1 MARTALSLRKRIA
14 AVALLCLI
22 GVVVAVGLLEITTRL
37 FFPTSD
43 FFYEWDSAIGMKLV
57 PLKKGRSVRRGV
69 FDVQVEVN
77 SAGFRDREHA
87 IAKPPGTRRV
97 VLLGDSFIE
106 AMQVRFEE
114 SLTPLL
120 EQRLQSSGPTELIS
134 LSVSGTGTA
143 REYLALREYG
153 LRYQPDLVLLF
164 FVGNDVSDNSRE
176 LKQLSYLPYPQTTPA
191 GELVRDAAGRPLF
204 TPFHDQSSYLSA
216 ISSAV
221 RDHSK
226 AYRLVRE
233 AVDSSPGINGLLYKL
248 RLISTPP
255 EAVNAPIGD
264 NFGFYEIYRVEQKP
278 VWQQAWNVTEQ
289 LMLAVRDLATENGA
303 SFGVVLIPAV
313 WDVDD
318 AAWEGIL
325 NQLPLMRETPLDR
338 ERPSR
343 LLSEFLTANGVPVVN
358 LLPAF
363 RDRAPT
369 LPAPPYLRGDA
380 HWAPEGHRLAAELLK
395 EPVSEMLNR

>member
-1 MARTALSLRKRIA
+1 MAPTALSLRKRIT
-14 AVALLCLI
+14 AVVLLCAFGLAF
-22 GVVVAVGLLEITTRL
+22 GAVLLEITTRL
-37 FFPTSD
+37 FIPMSD
-43 FFYEWDSAIGMKLV
+43 FFYEFDPAIGMKLV
-57 PLKKGRSVRRGV
+57 PGKTGRSVRRGV
-69 FDVQVEVN
+69 FDVEVQVN
-77 SAGFRDREHA
+77 SAGFRDREHT
-87 IAKPPGTRRV
+87 IAKPPGSRRV

-114 SLTPLL
+114 SVTPLL
-120 EQRLQSSGPTELIS
+120 EQRLQDSGPVELIS

-143 REYLALREYG
+143 REYLTLREYG

-176 LKQLSYLPYPQTTPA
+176 LKELTYLPYPQTTPT
-191 GELVRDAAGRPLF
+191 GELVRDAGGRPLF

-226 AYRLVRE
+226 AYRLIRE
-233 AVDSSPGINGLLYKL
+233 SIDSSPGINGLLYNL

-289 LMLAVRDLATENGA
+289 LMLSVRDLAAANGA
-303 SFGVVLIPAV
+303 SFGVVLIPAA

-318 AAWEGIL
+318 AAWENIL
-325 NQLPLMRETPLDR
+325 NQLPLMRETPIDR

-343 LLSEFLTANGVPVVN
+343 LLSTFLAANGVPFMN
-358 LLPAF
+358 LLPELK
-363 RDRAPT
+363 RRAEASQ
-369 LPAPPYLRGDA
+369 APLYLRGDA
-380 HWAPEGHRLAAELLK
+380 HWTPEGHRVAADLLAA
-395 EPVSEMLNR
+395 PVSEMLNE

>member
-1 MARTALSLRKRIA
+1 
-14 AVALLCLI
+14 
-22 GVVVAVGLLEITTRL
+22 
-37 FFPTSD
+37 
-43 FFYEWDSAIGMKLV
+43 
-57 PLKKGRSVRRGV
+57 
-69 FDVQVEVN
+69 
-77 SAGFRDREHA
+77 
-87 IAKPPGTRRV
+87 

-106 AMQVRFEE
+106 AMQVKFEE

-120 EQRLQSSGPTELIS
+120 EQRLKSSAPTELIS

-153 LRYQPDLVLLF
+153 LSYQPDIVLLF

-176 LKQLSYLPYPQTTPA
+176 LKELTYLPYPQTTPT
-191 GELVRDAAGRPLF
+191 GELVRDAAGHPLF

-221 RDHSK
+221 RDYSK

-233 AVDSSPGINGLLYKL
+233 SIDSSPGINGLLYKL
-248 RLISTPP
+248 HLISTPP

-278 VWQQAWNVTEQ
+278 VWQHAWNVTEQ
-289 LMLAVRDLATENGA
+289 LMLAVRDLAHENGA
-303 SFGVVLIPAV
+303 AFGVVLIPAV

-343 LLSEFLTANGVPVVN
+343 LLAEFLTANGVPVVD
-358 LLPAF
+358 LLPEF
-363 RDRAPT
+363 RNRVGQ
-369 LPAPPYLRGDA
+369 LPGPAYLRGDA
-380 HWAPEGHRLAAELLK
+380 HWAPEGHRLAAELLTG
-395 EPVSEMLNR
+395 PVSEMLSR